1 MKKVFSAICLATAL
15 QFSPLGDMS
24 IASAHNLP
32 KDELVIGGIGYGGTL
47 GYVREIYGEP
57 EEIRTYQKKGVKGIT
72 YIYSKHFIVSA
83 RAKLEE
89 NLPDESYPVVGFM
102 VSENSMKTETG
113 IRVGLPFKE
122 TIEDK
127 YGKGLQYKTENDEI
141 FYQYQF
147 DNGKTAINYF
157 VNDRGLI
164 TKIYMGTDF

>member
-1 MKKVFSAICLATAL
+1 MKKVFSVICLATAL
-15 QFSPLGDMS
+15 QFSPVGDPA
-24 IASAHNLP
+24 IASAHTLP

-113 IRVGLPFKE
+113 TRVGLPFKE
-122 TIEDK
+122 AIEDK
-127 YGKGLQYKTENDEI
+127 YGKGLQYKTENDET

-164 TKIYMGTDF
+164 SKIYMGTDF